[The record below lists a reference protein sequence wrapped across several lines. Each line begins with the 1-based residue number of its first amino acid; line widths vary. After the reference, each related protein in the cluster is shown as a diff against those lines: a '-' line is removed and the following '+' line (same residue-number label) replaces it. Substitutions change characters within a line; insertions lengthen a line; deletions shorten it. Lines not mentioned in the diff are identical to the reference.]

1 MLIDTDGSARL
12 TDFGLS
18 SVVNAGENMTYL
30 AITTRRPGAI
40 RWVAPE
46 LVVEDIHMSPTFCS
60 DIYSYGS
67 VMLQVGSHLIDVLR

>member
-1 MLIDTDGSARL
+1 
-12 TDFGLS
+12 
-18 SVVNAGENMTYL
+18 MTYL

-46 LVVEDIHMSPTFCS
+46 LVVEDIPHISPTLCS

-67 VMLQVGSHLIDVLR
+67 VMLQVGSHLIGDALY

>member
-1 MLIDTDGSARL
+1 MLIDGDGRARL

-30 AITTRRPGAI
+30 AIATRRPGAV
-40 RWVAPE
+40 RLVAPE
-46 LVVEDIHMSPTFCS
+46 LHSSPTFWS

-67 VMLQVGSHLIDVLR
+67 VMLQVCSHLVDVLR